1 MEEVWTLGEAPV
13 RAVMDT
19 LNGRAG
25 KPRAYTTY
33 MTIMSRLHKK
43 GLLARRREG
52 NTDFYAPVL
61 AAARSSGWRA
71 GPEPAQGPAAAGP
84 CTLQDGWRSSIGQ
97 GTAVTRTTRRSP
109 PRGAG
114 ASGCTPMRGVR

>member
-61 AAARSSGWRA
+61 ERDEYLRRRARSEVEQIVVQYGDIALTNFAEQMAGLDPARRRA
-71 GPEPAQGPAAAGP
+71 LERLA
-84 CTLQDGWRSSIGQ
+84 
-97 GTAVTRTTRRSP
+97 
-109 PRGAG
+109 RGA
-114 ASGCTPMRGVR
+114 